1 MVVTSKRVSGKELVH
16 DREDVILL
24 KAMFFYANIVS
35 FVIKPPLKEQN
46 SMYWYCTHTRTDLA
60 MSGKVG
66 PSLTLPKCSWL
77 PHPKDRCGASS

>member
-35 FVIKPPLKEQN
+35 FVIKTTFKGTKFYVLVLHA
-46 SMYWYCTHTRTDLA
+46 HTD
-60 MSGKVG
+60 
-66 PSLTLPKCSWL
+66 
-77 PHPKDRCGASS
+77 